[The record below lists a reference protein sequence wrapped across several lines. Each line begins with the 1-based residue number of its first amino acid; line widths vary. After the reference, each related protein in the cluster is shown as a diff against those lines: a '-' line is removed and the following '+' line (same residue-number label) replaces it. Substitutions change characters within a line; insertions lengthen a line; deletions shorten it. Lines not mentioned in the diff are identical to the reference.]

1 MSEYAVLGKRVTRV
15 DALEKVTG
23 AAQYGGDVHLPGMLH
38 GKFVRSA
45 HPHAKIL
52 NIDTSEAEKLP
63 GVRAIVTQDDVESGR
78 RVFATD
84 KVLYLGEPIAAVAA
98 TDPDIAEEAADLI
111 KIDYEVLPA
120 VQDVMEAIEPDA
132 PRLHSD
138 DTKDG
143 PARRTIRADLR
154 KLERDKSEEDHSA
167 EIAELNAQLEAT
179 EDDVYYNISAETH
192 SAAGDVEQGFAES
205 DLVVEDTYVIPRVH
219 QTYMEPHV
227 SVADVESTGKVTVW
241 ASTQGPFAIRSG
253 IAGTLGIPL
262 NQINVVATTMGG
274 GFGGRFGVALTHVPA
289 VLLSQKTGRPVKIQ
303 MTREEEFTDGRPA
316 PGCVIKLK
324 TGVKNDGTILAREG
338 LAFWDSGS
346 VSGASI
352 GSTIRLRGVYKFPH
366 LKVDAYG
373 VYTNKSG
380 TAAYRAPGTP
390 QVAFAGESQL
400 DDIARKLELDPVEF
414 RLKNMR
420 VEGDPVPAGPNEP
433 KVGYKETLQA
443 VADAVDWKN
452 RTTGPNQGWGVAIGD
467 WTNGCGPG
475 GMFVSIHED
484 GSARIF
490 HGSMDITGTDTAL
503 AQIVAE
509 ILTLSYDEVAITRG
523 DTDSA
528 PYATGSG
535 GSVVTFT
542 MGNTAKLAAEDTRR
556 RLLELAAERLNTD
569 VESLELKDGKV
580 STIEADPP
588 KSIGFGELAAYSLST
603 TGGPIVG
610 KGSFARKPS
619 TPALAAQIA
628 KVEIDPETGR
638 IKVLKM
644 AASQD
649 VGFAINPMAVE
660 GQIEG
665 GAVQG
670 YAWAT
675 MEEMQYNEEGNVN
688 PGFVDYRVPTT
699 ADLPT
704 VESVIVEVEAPDGP
718 FGAKGVGEPPIT
730 PTLATMANAVA
741 DAVGIRITE
750 LPMKPEK
757 VVDALHGNGK

>member
-1 MSEYAVLGKRVTRV
+1 MSEYSVIGKSLPRV

-23 AAQYGGDVHLPGMLH
+23 AAQYGADVLLPGMLY
-38 GKFVRSA
+38 GKFVRSK

-52 NIDTSEAEKLP
+52 HIDTSEAEKLP
-63 GVRAIVTQDDVESGR
+63 GVRAIITQEDVESGR

-98 TDPDIAEEAADLI
+98 TDPDIAEEAVDLI
-111 KIDYEVLPA
+111 KVEYEVLPV
-120 VQDVMEAIEPDA
+120 VQDVMEAIKPSA
-132 PRLHSD
+132 PHLHSG

-143 PARRTIRADLR
+143 PTRRAIKA
-154 KLERDKSEEDHSA
+154 KLKKFEDDSSQDHST
-167 EIAELNAQLEAT
+167 EIDELNAQLKDL
-179 EDDVYYNISAETH
+179 EDELYYNISAETH
-192 SAAGDVEQGFAES
+192 SAAGDIEQGFAES
-205 DLVVEDTYVIPRVH
+205 DLVVEDTYIIPRVH

-262 NQINVVATTMGG
+262 NQINVIPTTMGG
-274 GFGGRFGVALTHVPA
+274 GFGGRFGVVLTHVPA

-346 VSGASI
+346 ISGASI

-366 LKVDAYG
+366 LRVDAYG

-400 DDIARKLELDPVEF
+400 DEIARRLNLDPVEF

-420 VEGDPVPAGPNEP
+420 VEGDPVPAGAKEP

-452 RTTGPNQGWGVAIGD
+452 RTKGPNQGWGVAIGD

-475 GMFVSIHED
+475 GMYVSIHED

-490 HGSMDITGTDTAL
+490 HGSIDITGTDTAL

-509 ILTLSYDEVAITRG
+509 VLTLPYDEVTITRG

-542 MGNTAKLAAEDTRR
+542 MGNTAKLAAEDTRQ
-556 RLLELAAERLNTD
+556 RLLELAAERLNMSID
-569 VESLELKDGKV
+569 DLELKDGKV
-580 STIEADPP
+580 STVVGDPP

-603 TGGPIVG
+603 TGGPIIG

-628 KVEIDPETGR
+628 KVEVDPDTGR

-644 AASQD
+644 ASSQD

-665 GAVQG
+665 GTVQG

-675 MEEMQYNEEGNVN
+675 MEEMQYNENGNVN

-704 VESVIVEVEAPDGP
+704 VESVIVEVESPHGP

-741 DAVGIRITE
+741 DAVDVRITE

-757 VVDALHGNGK
+757 VVETLHSNGK

>member
-1 MSEYAVLGKRVTRV
+1 MSEYAVLGKRVPRV

-38 GKFVRSA
+38 GKFVRSE

-63 GVRAIVTQDDVESGR
+63 GVRAIITQEDVESGR

-111 KIDYEVLPA
+111 KIEYEVLPA
-120 VQDVMEAIEPDA
+120 VQDVMEAIQPDA

-143 PARRTIRADLR
+143 PARRAIRAELR

-400 DDIARKLELDPVEF
+400 DDIARKLDLDPVEF

-509 ILTLSYDEVAITRG
+509 ILTLPYEEVTISRG
-523 DTDSA
+523 DTNSA

-757 VVDALHGNGK
+757 VVDALHSNGK

>member
-1 MSEYAVLGKRVTRV
+1 MSEYSVIGKSLPRV

-23 AAQYGGDVHLPGMLH
+23 AAQYGADVLLPGMLY
-38 GKFVRSA
+38 GKFVRSK

-52 NIDTSEAEKLP
+52 HINTSEAEKLP
-63 GVRAIVTQDDVESGR
+63 GVRAIITQEDVESGR

-98 TDPDIAEEAADLI
+98 TDPDIAEEAIDLI
-111 KIDYEVLPA
+111 KVEYEVLPV
-120 VQDVMEAIEPDA
+120 VQDVMEAIKPSA
-132 PRLHSD
+132 PHLHSG

-143 PARRTIRADLR
+143 PTRRAIKA
-154 KLERDKSEEDHSA
+154 KLKKFEDDSSQDHST
-167 EIAELNAQLEAT
+167 EIDELNAQLKDL
-179 EDDVYYNISAETH
+179 EDELYYNISAETH
-192 SAAGDVEQGFAES
+192 SAAGDIEQGFAES
-205 DLVVEDTYVIPRVH
+205 DLVVEDTYIIPRVH

-262 NQINVVATTMGG
+262 NQINVIPTTMGG
-274 GFGGRFGVALTHVPA
+274 GFGGRFGVVLTHVPA

-346 VSGASI
+346 ISGASI

-366 LKVDAYG
+366 LRVDAYG

-400 DDIARKLELDPVEF
+400 DEIARRLNLDPVEF

-420 VEGDPVPAGPNEP
+420 VEGDPVPAGAKEP

-452 RTTGPNQGWGVAIGD
+452 RTKGPNQGWGVAIGD

-475 GMFVSIHED
+475 GMYVSIHED

-490 HGSMDITGTDTAL
+490 HGSIDITGTDTAL

-509 ILTLSYDEVAITRG
+509 VLTLPYDEVTITRG

-542 MGNTAKLAAEDTRR
+542 MGNTAKLAAEDTRQ
-556 RLLELAAERLNTD
+556 RLLELAAERLNMSID
-569 VESLELKDGKV
+569 DLELKDGKV
-580 STIEADPP
+580 STVVGDPP

-603 TGGPIVG
+603 TGGPIIG

-628 KVEIDPETGR
+628 KVEVDPDTGR

-644 AASQD
+644 ASSQD

-665 GAVQG
+665 GTVQG

-675 MEEMQYNEEGNVN
+675 MEEMQYNENGNVN

-704 VESVIVEVEAPDGP
+704 VESVIVEVESPHGP

-741 DAVGIRITE
+741 DAVDVRITE

-757 VVDALHGNGK
+757 VVETLHSNGK

>member
-120 VQDVMEAIEPDA
+120 VQDVMEAIQPDA

-138 DTKDG
+138 DTKDD
-143 PARRTIRADLR
+143 PTRRAIRADLR

-741 DAVGIRITE
+741 DAVGVRITE

>member
-1 MSEYAVLGKRVTRV
+1 MSEYAVLGKRVPRV

-38 GKFVRSA
+38 GKFVRSEY
-45 HPHAKIL
+45 PHAKIL
-52 NIDTSEAEKLP
+52 NIDTSAAEKLP
-63 GVRAIVTQDDVESGR
+63 GVRAIITQDDVESGR

-111 KIDYEVLPA
+111 KIEYEVLPA

-143 PARRTIRADLR
+143 PARRAIRADLR

-400 DDIARKLELDPVEF
+400 DDIARKLDLDPVEF

-509 ILTLSYDEVAITRG
+509 ILTLPYEEVTISRG
-523 DTDSA
+523 DTNSA

-569 VESLELKDGKV
+569 VESLELKDGQV
-580 STIEADPP
+580 STIVGDPP

-628 KVEIDPETGR
+628 QVEIDPETGR

-757 VVDALHGNGK
+757 VVEALHGNGK